1 MSGPQKMIEQARSW
15 VGQRSLG
22 QRIALGTLI
31 LFAVLATAYTA
42 WLANDEEMVP
52 AFNDLKPEAAS
63 SIIEY
68 LDKQKIPYQFANEG
82 KTLNVPPEFVHK
94 VRANVVGTKVVEGN
108 QGFSYFKEQQFGIT
122 DFRSRILYRKA
133 MEEELEQTLRAF
145 EGVENAQVH
154 IVLPKKATFRE
165 DDQEASASVAL
176 EFKEKLGKD
185 QVDAVINVVAF
196 AVEGLE
202 PGRITVVDTRG
213 KLLSGATDPEIAA
226 VSKARAH
233 RASME
238 KEAQDRV
245 LAMLEPILGPNNA
258 RAQVSLTMDFRK
270 VQKKVRDVNPEARSV
285 VGEERQETTRRSAA
299 QEAEGAPGVDAN
311 LRAPAGGD
319 PNAADQQTVTE
330 SHVTTNYEV
339 SSTEAIIEEEMGR
352 ITKMSVA
359 VVINTKA
366 SADGSATPTPR
377 SEEEIQKLES
387 IIGTALGINAERGDA
402 LVVSEMP
409 FVQDPLLVMD
419 EPEPEPT
426 VTPDIWRGIRYGA
439 SLLIAILLLVF
450 LVRPLIKAVSA
461 SGADEVVAEEDSM
474 GLLPGMALG
483 DGVELGAD
491 GLPLHSL
498 DAPTPRSMAVEYA
511 TDEPRKTAQILRA
524 WLLEEGEDEELANP
538 LKAGAES
545 GRSREAAHA

>member
-1 MSGPQKMIEQARSW
+1 MIEQARRW
-15 VGQRSLG
+15 LEQRSLG
-22 QRIALGTLI
+22 QRIALGTLV

-52 AFNDLKPEAAS
+52 AFNDLKPEASS

-68 LDKQKIPYQFANEG
+68 LEKQKIPYEFSNEG
-82 KTLNVPPEFVHK
+82 KTLNVPGEFVHK

-145 EGVENAQVH
+145 DGVENAQVH

-176 EFKEKLGKD
+176 EFKEKLGQQ

-270 VQKKVRDVNPEARSV
+270 VQKKVRDVNPEARSI
-285 VGEERQETTRRSAA
+285 VGEERQETTRRGAT

-319 PNAADQQTVTE
+319 PNAVANQETVTE

-339 SSTEAIIEEEMGR
+339 SSTESIIEEQMGR
-352 ITKMSVA
+352 VTKMSVA
-359 VVINTKA
+359 VVINTKP
-366 SADGSATPTPR
+366 STDGSGTPTPR
-377 SEEEIQKLES
+377 SEAEIQKLES

-409 FVQDPLLVMD
+409 FIQDPLLVMD
-419 EPEPEPT
+419 EPAPEPT
-426 VTPDIWRGIRYGA
+426 LSPEIWRGVRYGA

-461 SGADEVVAEEDSM
+461 SGADEVVAEEEGTINM
-474 GLLPGMALG
+474 LPGMALA

-491 GLPLHSL
+491 GLPLQSL
-498 DAPTPRSMAVEYA
+498 DAPTPRSMAVEFA
-511 TDEPRKTAQILRA
+511 TEEPRKTAQILRA

-538 LKAGAES
+538 LKAAEGS
-545 GRSREAAHA
+545 RPREAARA